1 MLVVVGRIGRP
12 HGVRGA
18 VSIDVRT
25 DEPDLRFAIG
35 NRLTA
40 DSGVVLT
47 IDSATWHS
55 GRLLLTF
62 EGYPDRTAIET
73 LRGQLL
79 SVERDDSESPEDPEE
94 FYDTALVGCDVVT
107 ADGNAVGRVI
117 EVAHLPAQDMLVVAR
132 EDSTE
137 VLVPFLEAMVPKVD
151 VQAKR
156 IVITPPPGLL
166 DTEAVEVDS

>member
-25 DEPDLRFAIG
+25 DEPDLRFAPG
-35 NRLTA
+35 NEVIA

-47 IDSATWHS
+47 IESATWHS

-62 EGYPDRTAIET
+62 EGYPDRTAIER
-73 LRGQLL
+73 LRGQVL
-79 SVERDDSESPEDPEE
+79 SVDRDDSESPEDPAE
-94 FYDTALVGCDVVT
+94 FYDTALVDCEVVT
-107 ADGNAVGRVI
+107 AEGAVVGRVI
-117 EVAHLPAQDMLVVAR
+117 EVAHLPAQDMLVVVRA
-132 EDSTE
+132 DSKE
-137 VLVPFLEAMVPKVD
+137 VLIPFVEAMVPEVD
-151 VQAKR
+151 VHANR

-166 DTEAVEVDS
+166 DAEAEEDDS

>member
-107 ADGNAVGRVI
+107 ADGKAVGRVI

-166 DTEAVEVDS
+166 DTEAEEDDS